1 MWILFFINHE
11 MRNPFLNNKDYQ
23 NSMESK
29 ANFLRGSCN
38 MSTAKKAGACMV
50 LRDWQID
57 DMKVEVEFSKVTHT
71 HKKMIYH
78 WFRSVKGLKHPCPKF
93 LYTLHIIYTNP
104 KTMHGKIQVLFGWY
118 ASLLGIWYVTF
129 MREKGSFAAITCDHQ
144 DFHIQTFHRYQ
155 SGC

>member
-1 MWILFFINHE
+1 

-71 HKKMIYH
+71 HKNDIP
-78 WFRSVKGLKHPCPKF
+78 L
-93 LYTLHIIYTNP
+93 
-104 KTMHGKIQVLFGWY
+104 IQICER
-118 ASLLGIWYVTF
+118 AETS
-129 MREKGSFAAITCDHQ
+129 MS
-144 DFHIQTFHRYQ
+144 
-155 SGC
+155 